1 MSEHR
6 AHAADGCYLLQ
17 GMMPPSMPQPSVAV
31 ISSYSP
37 SCFVMALASSAH
49 SGLGLG
55 AFGGFES
62 QSAELFLRTNQ
73 KEKKKISLSNRPASS
88 KEQSAVFIQPLLC
101 CLHAAFCPLAF
112 SALKTGAS
120 LLSDC
125 LLLGQ
130 VPVAKRIGHRFGN
143 HFTTSSD
150 H

>member
-17 GMMPPSMPQPSVAV
+17 GMMPPSMPQPSVAI
-31 ISSYSP
+31 ISSHSP

-73 KEKKKISLSNRPASS
+73 KEKKKKKSVLPIGQQAVKNRL
-88 KEQSAVFIQPLLC
+88 QSAFSHC
-101 CLHAAFCPLAF
+101 YAAFMLP
-112 SALKTGAS
+112 SA
-120 LLSDC
+120 
-125 LLLGQ
+125 
-130 VPVAKRIGHRFGN
+130 P
-143 HFTTSSD
+143 
-150 H
+150 